1 MLGNDFY
8 KVEVNCELSNER
20 LKSLIFFYGPLIGND
35 ALVLYQ
41 YLILTGSTD
50 TFNELNEL
58 LRSLN
63 VSVDQFERNCK
74 KLNEYKLLKTLK
86 KRNNY
91 IFILNE
97 PLSMKKFIRDDILV
111 RHFIM
116 KAGGDTFK
124 SIVSKVMQNNSYED
138 YENVSETLH
147 IEDLQSWSSADETY
161 LRTVSNQNDTYSF
174 DTLFD
179 INNFLKG
186 MSKNL
191 FPLQLRTKDNLLKI
205 AKMADLYNIPN
216 DKMRVYIPKVCDLKS
231 DKIDFDLLASM
242 CRRSKNNQD
251 VVKDGY
257 DVPVVSFLNR
267 IQNGKKVTETDKIMI
282 RKLSDEYELNTSV
295 INALLEFIVNKYDN
309 TIIPSKVYSYANN
322 LHKNDIKNAKAA
334 IDWLNKSN
342 SKTKNKKE
350 DIQTVYDTSSNPEF
364 DEARYN
370 EIMSTRRKK

>member
-63 VSVDQFERNCK
+63 VSVDRFERNCK

-97 PLSMKKFIRDDILV
+97 PLSMKKFIKDDILV

-161 LRTVSNQNDTYSF
+161 LRTVSNQNNTYSF

-205 AKMADLYNIPN
+205 AKMADLYSIPN

-342 SKTKNKKE
+342 SKTKSKKE
-350 DIQTVYDTSSNPEF
+350 DIQTIYDTSSNPEF

>member
-97 PLSMKKFIRDDILV
+97 PLSMKKFIKDDILV

-342 SKTKNKKE
+342 SKTKSKKE
-350 DIQTVYDTSSNPEF
+350 DIQTIYDTSSNPEF

>member
-97 PLSMKKFIRDDILV
+97 PLSMKKFIKDDILV

-124 SIVSKVMQNNSYED
+124 NIVSKVMQNNSYED